1 MIATGSPA
9 TSFKVRAMKALELS
23 FCKSADRIVVLTKGF
38 REDLAAEGVEPLR
51 ITVVP
56 NGADLVP
63 CNHAWNN
70 CLRFGYFGTMGLSQD
85 VPVTVKYIGS
95 LAKKGL
101 ASSYLLIGEGAAR
114 SEVESE
120 LTSSSQGFLRLMHG
134 MPMNELERY
143 YADVDMTVVSLQ
155 KSDSFAGTIP
165 SKIFQSFARGVP
177 VLYIGPDGDASNL
190 IRESG
195 AGIVLCGTID
205 EDLETLECFASRSD
219 LAEELSRMS
228 TSAINFM
235 EQNYTRKRM
244 ADQMLLSLVGAVKN
258 AN

>member
-1 MIATGSPA
+1 
-9 TSFKVRAMKALELS
+9 
-23 FCKSADRIVVLTKGF
+23 
-38 REDLAAEGVEPLR
+38 
-51 ITVVP
+51 
-56 NGADLVP
+56 
-63 CNHAWNN
+63 
-70 CLRFGYFGTMGLSQD
+70 MGLSQD
-85 VPVTVKYIGS
+85 VPVTVKHIGS

-120 LTSSSQGFLRLMHG
+120 LKSSSKGFLKLMHG

-155 KSDSFAGTIP
+155 KNDSFAGTIP

-195 AGIVLCGTID
+195 AGIVLCGSID
-205 EDLETLECFASRSD
+205 EDLETLESFASRSD

-228 TSAINFM
+228 TSALNFM

-244 ADQMLLSLVGAVKN
+244 ANQMLLSLVSAVKN
-258 AN
+258 RKLEKE